1 MAALRVR
8 FCSAAESGRTQK
20 DHVMPLVRTALIA
33 TAACLIG
40 AAAYAQPTAGDN
52 TPPAGDTTQ
61 SMPQTPPDN
70 TTAAPPPASQDMSG
84 AQTGAAVNTSAT
96 ATSDQ
101 VIASQPVPDT
111 PANRAKYGK
120 PLSRAGK
127 RTAPAGN

>member
-8 FCSAAESGRTQK
+8 FCSAAELGRTQK

-61 SMPQTPPDN
+61 SMPQTPPQ
-70 TTAAPPPASQDMSG
+70 ASQDMSG

-96 ATSDQ
+96 TTSDQ

-111 PANRAKYGK
+111 PANRAKYGR

-127 RTAPAGN
+127 RTAPVGN